1 MPAPE
6 PRTPTASLEPAAGP
20 ALDESPTS
28 ALVPGVSRRQLRA
41 AAVGNLIEWF
51 DWNAYALLSVYFA
64 ARFFPAG
71 TSPVVALLGTFG
83 IMAVGF
89 IARPLAGLV
98 IGTVADRFGRK
109 PALLLTVYGMG
120 VASLMIA
127 FAPTYAQIGVAA
139 PLVLL
144 VARIIQGVCIGG
156 EYASMSAFAMEMA
169 PQGRRGFIAGV
180 LNAVAGFGQI
190 AVAGLVLLLSWTL
203 PAEAMTTWGW
213 RVVFVIGA
221 LLSVAGI
228 WLRRD
233 MRETLDTR
241 HSRAGATGVFAA
253 MRRNPGATVRVVGL
267 TIGFTAMVY
276 AWGTYMPTYA
286 TTYRGFDPK
295 LAMIA
300 MVVSTVAAMV
310 GALIAGRLSDRYG
323 RKPTMVAAGVVLTL
337 GTVPALSL
345 INHSLWSLIAVQ
357 AFGML
362 TLSLLQA
369 SSMPAY
375 AEMFPADFRAAG
387 LGFPYALTVG
397 LIGGT
402 VPMVGTQLA
411 SVGLTSAF
419 PWYLV
424 ALMAIS
430 TVFYLT
436 MKETAFKPL
445 PR

>member
-1 MPAPE
+1 MAELTSGATAAPAV
-6 PRTPTASLEPAAGP
+6 TPARDRPS
-20 ALDESPTS
+20 
-28 ALVPGVSRRQLRA
+28 LVPGIPRRQLRA
-41 AAVGNLIEWF
+41 AGIGNLIEWF

-64 ARFFPAG
+64 GQFFPAG
-71 TSPVVALLGTFG
+71 TSPLVALLGTFG

-98 IGTVADRFGRK
+98 LGTVADRFGRK

-120 VASLMIA
+120 VSSLLIA
-127 FAPTYAQIGVAA
+127 FAPTYAQVGLVA
-139 PLVLL
+139 PLILL
-144 VARIIQGVCIGG
+144 VARIVQGICIGG

-203 PAEAMTTWGW
+203 PHEAMTAWGW
-213 RVVFVIGA
+213 RLVFVVGA

-233 MRETLDTR
+233 MHETIDAR
-241 HSRAGATGVFAA
+241 RSRAGATGMFAA
-253 MRRNPGATVRVVGL
+253 MRRYPGATVRVVGL

-295 LAMIA
+295 LGMVA
-300 MVVSTVAAMV
+300 MVVSTVVAMV
-310 GALIAGRLSDRYG
+310 GALVAGRLSDRFG
-323 RKPTMVAAGVVLTL
+323 RRPTMVAAGVLLTV
-337 GTVPALSL
+337 GTVPALAL
-345 INHSLWSLIAVQ
+345 INHSVWSLIAVQ
-357 AFGML
+357 GFGML

-375 AEMFPADFRAAG
+375 TEMFPADFRAAG

-411 SVGLTSAF
+411 SVGLPTAF

-424 ALMAIS
+424 VLMAIS

-436 MKETAFKPL
+436 MKETAFEPL
-445 PR
+445 PD